1 MNWPGLY
8 VPPIPP
14 KKMTGNKEESFVE
27 DRLVF
32 LDRFM
37 KQMAKCS
44 VLLNSS

>member
-1 MNWPGLY
+1 MREHLVRNWPGCY

-14 KKMTGNKEESFVE
+14 KKMTGNKDERFVE

-37 KQMAKCS
+37 K
-44 VLLNSS
+44 